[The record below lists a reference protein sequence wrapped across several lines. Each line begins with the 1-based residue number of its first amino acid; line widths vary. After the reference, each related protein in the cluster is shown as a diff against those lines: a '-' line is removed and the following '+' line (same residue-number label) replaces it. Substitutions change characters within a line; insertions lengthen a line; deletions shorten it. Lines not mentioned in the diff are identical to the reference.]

1 MDATAFDSTQTI
13 DAPRAPSVPGAGAGV
28 VLESIAKHYGPHK
41 AIDDLHLDIRPGE
54 FITLLGP
61 SGSGK
66 TTTLMLIAGFV
77 RPTAGEI
84 LIDGKPVARLPPYRR
99 NIGMVFQS
107 YALFPHLTVAENVA
121 FPLKQ
126 RGVGR
131 AERQEAVLRMLDMV
145 QLRGL
150 EARFPQQLSGGQ
162 QQRVA
167 IARAIVFNPRV
178 LLMDEP
184 LSALDKQLRETLQL
198 EIKRLHD
205 RLGITFVYVT
215 HDQREALVMS
225 DRVSVMNN
233 GRIEQIA
240 TPQVLYD
247 APTNRFVA
255 AFVGEANFATVAGLS
270 AATAGTLVADT
281 GWGTQIR
288 VPADQGAGSVD
299 CACMV
304 RPEKMTAV
312 PMGTNVAGHNAI
324 HATVR
329 EVVFMGDTT
338 RYALETGTGETVLV
352 KQQNRA
358 ATPLLAVAEPALV
371 TWAIEDTRLV
381 T

>member
-1 MDATAFDSTQTI
+1 MDAIAAEI
-13 DAPRAPSVPGAGAGV
+13 AHAIRPGARVQLQGIV
-28 VLESIAKHYGPHK
+28 KRYGLHR
-41 AIDDLHLDIRPGE
+41 AVADLHLDIRSGE

-66 TTTLMLIAGFV
+66 TTTLMLIAGFE
-77 RPTAGEI
+77 RPSAGDI
-84 LIDGKPVARLPPYRR
+84 LIDGRPVVRLPPYKR

-107 YALFPHLTVAENVA
+107 YALFPHLTVAENIG

-126 RGVGR
+126 RGVGKADR
-131 AERQEAVLRMLDMV
+131 LAAVARMLDLV
-145 QLRGL
+145 QLQGF

-167 IARAIVFNPRV
+167 IARAVVFNPRV

-225 DRVSVMNN
+225 DRVSVMND
-233 GRIEQIA
+233 GRIEQVA

-247 APTNRFVA
+247 APANRFVA
-255 AFVGEANFATVAGLS
+255 AFVGEANFTPVRQLAPGP
-270 AATAGTLVADT
+270 AGTLVAETD
-281 GWGTQIR
+281 WGTAIY
-288 VPADQGAGSVD
+288 VAAPGHGTGPTHDLACPGL
-299 CACMV
+299 ACMI
-304 RPEKMTAV
+304 RPEKMSALPAGPFAPGRNAV
-312 PMGTNVAGHNAI
+312 PAI
-324 HATVR
+324 VR
-329 EVVFMGDTT
+329 EVVFMGEVT
-338 RYALETGTGETVLV
+338 RYALETTTGQVLLV

-358 ATPLLAVAEPALV
+358 GLPTLAPADPALV

-381 T
+381 S

>member
-1 MDATAFDSTQTI
+1 MAGDDTQT
-13 DAPRAPSVPGAGAGV
+13 ARVQTARPGAGVQLQA
-28 VLESIAKHYGPHK
+28 IAKHYGAHR
-41 AIDDLHLDIRPGE
+41 AIDGLDLDITPGE

-66 TTTLMLIAGFV
+66 TTTLMLIAGFE

-84 LIDGKPVARLPPYRR
+84 LIDGRPVARLPPYRR

-107 YALFPHLTVAENVA
+107 YALFPHLTVAGNIG

-126 RGVGR
+126 RGIGR
-131 AERQEAVLRMLDMV
+131 TARHDAVARMLDLV
-145 QLRGL
+145 QLSGL
-150 EARFPQQLSGGQ
+150 ESRYPQQLSGGQ

-215 HDQREALVMS
+215 HDQREALIMS

-240 TPQVLYD
+240 TPQQIYD
-247 APTNRFVA
+247 APANRFVA
-255 AFVGEANFATVAGLS
+255 AFVGEANFAPVQRVTTGP
-270 AATAGTLVADT
+270 GGDLVAET
-281 GWGTQIR
+281 GWGAPVH
-288 VPADQGAGSVD
+288 VPSGQRACADAVH

-304 RPEKMTAV
+304 RPEKMTVLPTGADV
-312 PMGTNVAGHNAI
+312 TGRNAI
-324 HATVR
+324 SATVR
-329 EVVFMGDTT
+329 EIVFMGDMT
-338 RYALETGTGETVLV
+338 RYALETRSGQMVLV

-358 ATPLLAVAEPALV
+358 AGALLNVADPAVV
-371 TWAIEDTRLV
+371 TWAVEDTRLV
-381 T
+381 A